1 MLFAIASC
9 TTTKYI
15 EVPIETI
22 KTEYAVKN
30 VSDTTIIRDSID
42 RYVAG
47 DTVYIYKLQ
56 QKTRVVNTIDT
67 VVKVDSIPYTVEV
80 KTTVTEE
87 VNVLK
92 WYQKM
97 FMCIGLLVSLFILF
111 LIVEYFIKHKFSIK

>member
-1 MLFAIASC
+1 MRKLLLIIMLFAIASC

-47 DTVYIYKLQ
+47 DTVYIYKL
-56 QKTRVVNTIDT
+56 
-67 VVKVDSIPYTVEV
+67 
-80 KTTVTEE
+80 
-87 VNVLK
+87 
-92 WYQKM
+92 
-97 FMCIGLLVSLFILF
+97 
-111 LIVEYFIKHKFSIK
+111 